1 MVHEIMIWLG
11 SAGLALQHNSRW
23 MAWNLFLALLPLA
36 FSLWLFSD
44 KKLPQRW
51 RWGLWLLLTATLLP
65 RLPYLGYH
73 ALHWLRDNR
82 TNYIA
87 WAIAIGLFCL
97 ELRWR
102 RTKKLPQRDRP
113 LLWWLGFFGFIAFL
127 PNAPYVLTDVIHL
140 IRDIR
145 APYSVWII
153 SLVLIPQYLLFT
165 LVGFQAYVLSLMNC
179 GEYLKRQGW
188 GKLIIGMELIFHAL
202 SAVGIYLGRFLRFN
216 SWDIIT
222 ELDSLA
228 SVVDDLVAKRPLL
241 VMTITFATITILY
254 WLMKQVTLGISDR
267 NRTIALRR
275 RTNINTLTISS

>member
-1 MVHEIMIWLG
+1 MAHEIMIWLG

-51 RWGLWLLLTATLLP
+51 QWALWLLLTATLLP
-65 RLPYLGYH
+65 RLPYFGYH

-113 LLWWLGFFGFIAFL
+113 LLWWLGFLAFIAFL

-153 SLVLIPQYLLFT
+153 SLVLIPQYLLFIV
-165 LVGFQAYVLSLMNC
+165 VGFEAYVLSLMNC

-188 GKLIIGMELIFHAL
+188 GKLIIVMELIFHAL

-222 ELDSLA
+222 ELDNLA

-241 VMTITFATITILY
+241 VMAITFAAITILY
-254 WLMKQVTLGISDR
+254 WLMKQLTLGISDR
-267 NRTIALRR
+267 NRAIALRR
-275 RTNINTLTISS
+275 RTNINPLTISS

>member
-51 RWGLWLLLTATLLP
+51 QWALWLLLTATLLP

-102 RTKKLPQRDRP
+102 RTKKLPQHDRP
-113 LLWWLGFFGFIAFL
+113 LLWWLGFFAFIAFL

-241 VMTITFATITILY
+241 VMAITFATITILY
-254 WLMKQVTLGISDR
+254 WLMKQVTSGISDR
-267 NRTIALRR
+267 NRTSALQR

>member
-1 MVHEIMIWLG
+1 MAHEIMIWLG

-51 RWGLWLLLTATLLP
+51 QWALWLLLTATLLP

-113 LLWWLGFFGFIAFL
+113 LLWWLGFFAFIAFL

-241 VMTITFATITILY
+241 VMAITFATITILY

-275 RTNINTLTISS
+275 RTNINPLTINY

>member
-1 MVHEIMIWLG
+1 MAHEIMIWLG

-51 RWGLWLLLTATLLP
+51 QWALWLLLTATLLP
-65 RLPYLGYH
+65 RLPYFGYH
-73 ALHWLRDNR
+73 ALHWLRDNL

-102 RTKKLPQRDRP
+102 LTKKLPQRDRP
-113 LLWWLGFFGFIAFL
+113 LLWWLGFFAFIAFL

-153 SLVLIPQYLLFT
+153 SLVLIPQYLLFIV
-165 LVGFQAYVLSLMNC
+165 VGFEAYVLSLMNC

-188 GKLIIGMELIFHAL
+188 GKLIIVMELIFHAL

-241 VMTITFATITILY
+241 VMAITFSTITILY

-267 NRTIALRR
+267 NRAIALRR
-275 RTNINTLTISS
+275 RNNINPLTISS

>member
-1 MVHEIMIWLG
+1 MAHEIMIWLG
-11 SAGLALQHNSRW
+11 SAGLALQHSSRW

-51 RWGLWLLLTATLLP
+51 WWALGLLLTATLLP
-65 RLPYLGYH
+65 RLPYFGYY

-102 RTKKLPQRDRP
+102 RTQKLPQRDRP
-113 LLWWLGFFGFIAFL
+113 LLWWLGFLAFIAFL

-145 APYSVWII
+145 TPYSVWII
-153 SLVLIPQYLLFT
+153 SLVLIPQYLLFIV
-165 LVGFQAYVLSLMNC
+165 VGFEAYVLSLMNC

-188 GKLIIGMELIFHAL
+188 GKLIIVMELIFHAL

-241 VMTITFATITILY
+241 VMAITFAAITILY
-254 WLMKQVTLGISDR
+254 WLMKQLTLGISDR
-267 NRTIALRR
+267 NRAIALRR
-275 RTNINTLTISS
+275 RNNINPLTISS